1 MTVSSKQQ
9 DLVLGDMA
17 PDWLVLSQIYPSAGI
32 IGVVEEQVDTV
43 LRIELRKYLNIHA
56 SMLVEF
62 VRIKSVEGLSAE
74 WFLEGDIVC
83 RYVGIR
89 EDYADVI
96 RRRCDMLL
104 YHHRFIGR
112 VDWQRV
118 EKVRSLAIEHHRWEV
133 DRVRM
138 DDKEWSVRRFG
149 QTVLCD
155 PFGRTLIYV
164 GPRSKRLW
172 GRPFEQIDP
181 THYKRQNI
189 VTPAYRITAA
199 WLALRV
205 GFYRMLH
212 KWETREYHNTYDSS
226 LMLNGVE
233 EVVHRVYGMRT
244 RFTDKVN
251 LHDRSVRVRLRK
263 HGKGFKR
270 MRKFWVRVFEEE
282 GPTASPWLQ
291 KIMDH
296 PSMQWIA
303 LNLTEYEELLS
314 FCKYEE
320 WDMENT
326 YKVEAIGD
334 ANSARWK

>member
-1 MTVSSKQQ
+1 MSVSSKQQ
-9 DLVLGDMA
+9 ELVLGGGVS
-17 PDWLVLSQIYPSAGI
+17 DWLVLSQIYPSSGI
-32 IGVVEEQVDTV
+32 VGVVEEPVQP
-43 LRIELRKYLNIHA
+43 ELRSELRRYLNIDD

-62 VRIKSVEGLSAE
+62 CTIVSVKGISAE
-74 WFLEGDIVC
+74 WFLKGDIVC

-89 EDYADVI
+89 EDYADVL
-96 RRRCDMLL
+96 RSRCDMLL

-112 VDWQRV
+112 VDWSRV
-118 EKVRSLAIEHHRWEV
+118 ERVRSLAIEHHRWEV

-138 DDKEWSVRRFG
+138 DDGEWSEMRFG

-155 PFGRTLIYV
+155 PFGRTMVYV

-172 GRPFEQIDP
+172 GRPFEQVDP
-181 THYKRQNI
+181 THHKRQDI
-189 VTPAYRITAA
+189 VTPAYRMSGA

-205 GFYRMLH
+205 GFHRMLH
-212 KWETREYHNTYDSS
+212 KWETREYHERYDSS

-233 EVVHRVYGMRT
+233 DVVHRVYGMRT
-244 RFTDKVN
+244 RFTDRVN

-263 HGKGFKR
+263 HGKGFKN

-291 KIMDH
+291 KIIDH

-326 YKVEAIGD
+326 YKVEAIGN
-334 ANSARWK
+334 ANRTRWK